1 MSKNVKTIEIANSLD
16 TILRLFANQTG
27 PVTYATIEK
36 QAGVG
41 AKTGLYA
48 TTAGLINGGVLVH
61 TGGPE
66 PVRKHDIVGA
76 DAASEGASKKRTVP
90 RIEFDR
96 DATLLEMPAAA
107 RALANRLLG

>member
-41 AKTGLYA
+41 AKTGQI
-48 TTAGLINGGVLVH
+48 G
-61 TGGPE
+61 
-66 PVRKHDIVGA
+66 
-76 DAASEGASKKRTVP
+76 
-90 RIEFDR
+90 
-96 DATLLEMPAAA
+96 
-107 RALANRLLG
+107 RAHV